1 MALISNANNLTPTVE
16 RHTVERY
23 TVERHEY
30 HILFQCYTK
39 E

>member
-16 RHTVERY
+16 RHTVER
-23 TVERHEY
+23 HED